1 MPDTIPV
8 LDTKDLRTLVT
19 GAPVK
24 VIVVDKN
31 KVEHLLNPLD
41 MSDIIEYEDKVG
53 HSILAVDHE
62 ITVKDIISLV
72 YLSLRK
78 EDCSQEQV
86 EQKRWKYTER
96 QVAMMFDLKFFSNA
110 VNILLDVLR
119 VSGFELKADAE
130 AAAKAAQVTSREKD
144 LPENPPAAP
153 ATA

>member
-1 MPDTIPV
+1 MTEPIVPV

-19 GAPVK
+19 GAPIK
-24 VIVVDKN
+24 VVVVDKSG
-31 KVEHLLNPLD
+31 KEHLLNPLD

-78 EDCSQEQV
+78 EDCSMEQI

-110 VNILLDVLR
+110 VTILLDVLR

-130 AAAKAAQVTSREKD
+130 AAAKAAQAGREKD
-144 LPENPPAAP
+144 LPPNPPAAP